1 MENDDHQKTL
11 RDEFQ
16 KVLDCMEN
24 EIESLRHKPDLTDHL
39 HAQFRRALLEK
50 ALGKFI
56 EDMDIMNFRVQL
68 DLSTQECDCAP
79 RRRMRQ
85 IGQLDTS
92 TVSCNLT
99 MQEIDE
105 ALAVT
110 EAAAREEETSKI
122 EQPQVKEEEKSC
134 QTYRTVK
141 WIDERTLD
149 LSGVTYQW
157 KLHHPPLEE
166 SASQNQ

>member
-11 RDEFQ
+11 RD
-16 KVLDCMEN
+16 
-24 EIESLRHKPDLTDHL
+24 
-39 HAQFRRALLEK
+39 EK

-134 QTYRTVK
+134 QNLLHKTSDRQDNQEEIPETSQISLRL
-141 WIDERTLD
+141 WTEREGEGIGGRAEIILGFPRPTGFKNEGRWD
-149 LSGVTYQW
+149 
-157 KLHHPPLEE
+157 
-166 SASQNQ
+166 N